1 MDFLKET
8 ECLSGLYW
16 CYRHDEPP
24 EEIQKVV
31 ERHSGYFI
39 PIEGFDEMMYL
50 MGQRFGYTDPL
61 RAYRKRG
68 RAAGEGLSGAGQ
80 GISGEAA
87 GRRTPARPRA
97 PSSGPW
103 TPNSGRSFSGWIVAS
118 RLDEEDREAYW
129 ERGKLYY
136 FANDYAQAL
145 EDFTKAKELGMEDSK
160 LYWYKGFCYR
170 RLGETELAIREYSR
184 SLELK
189 GDFGGVPQS
198 GPVLYHCEA
207 V

>member
-1 MDFLKET
+1 M
-8 ECLSGLYW
+8 
-16 CYRHDEPP
+16 
-24 EEIQKVV
+24 V

-50 MGQRFGYTDPL
+50 MGQRFGYTDPCEHIESAAEQRVRDYQEQVKAFQEKL
-61 RAYRKRG
+61 RAAETPSETQSAIL
-68 RAAGEGLSGAGQ
+68 RAMDAKQREELQ
-80 GISGEAA
+80 RLD
-87 GRRTPARPRA
+87 RR
-97 PSSGPW
+97 
-103 TPNSGRSFSGWIVAS
+103 IE
-118 RLDEEDREAYW
+118 LDEEDGEAYW

-170 RLGETELAIREYSR
+170 RWRNRAGNPGIQPIAGT
-184 SLELK
+184 K